1 MSKLTLDFLGLHLA
15 NPLMTASGCF
25 GYGTDYANFFD
36 PNILGAAVLK
46 GLTLEPRDG
55 NAGVRIAETPSGML
69 NCVGLENVG
78 YDEFVRRVLPEI
90 LPQLHIPL
98 IININGKTAEEY
110 AELAARLNGIAEV
123 AAVELNISCPNVKHG
138 GMAFGTDPA
147 QTERVVSLVRAAS
160 RKPLI
165 VKLSPNVTDITVFA
179 RIAEAQGA
187 DALSLI
193 NTVSGMAIDITT
205 QKPLLGNIF
214 GGLSGPAVK
223 PIAVRMVYQ
232 VSQVTSLPIVGMGG
246 IRTAEDAIEF
256 ILAGAS
262 AVAVG
267 CGLFNN
273 PCAAVEILDGLERYC
288 ERHQT
293 AVTDLVGRSHP
304 DGGAA
309 YRSRLKRRGTVRN
322 TVQ

>member
-25 GYGTDYANFFD
+25 GYGTDYADFFD

-273 PCAAVEILDGLERYC
+273 PCTAVEILDGLERYC
-288 ERHQT
+288 EKQQT

-309 YRSRLKRRGTVRN
+309 YRRRLKRRPRYRS
-322 TVQ
+322 QYC